1 MASETTTRRI
11 DRPALVV
18 ALLLFACAGIVAN
31 DAASQTIVSTYGL
44 GPTAVPYVVSICLA
58 VLGLAHLVVA
68 FKEGIPKPGPADT
81 VAILWIVGGL
91 VGLVACIAFGGG
103 FILATALIFACTARG
118 MGRRTPVQ
126 IRTGFDV
133 RNGDKSITLRASPL
147 IIDGL
152 IGLVLGLVI
161 FLVFLKLLTL
171 SLPAGPLERL
181 FF

>member
-1 MASETTTRRI
+1 MANETITRRI

-68 FKEGIPKPGPADT
+68 FKDGLPRPDPADGGA
-81 VAILWIVGGL
+81 VLWITIGL

-103 FILATALIFACTARG
+103 FIIATAMIFAFTARG
-118 MGRRTPVQ
+118 MGRRAFLV
-126 IRTGFDV
+126 DAV
-133 RNGDKSITLRASPL
+133 
-147 IIDGL
+147 
-152 IGLVLGLVI
+152 IGLVLGAAI
-161 FLVFLKLLTL
+161 FLVFQKLLTL

-181 FF
+181 II

>member
-1 MASETTTRRI
+1 MANETITRKV

-18 ALLLFACAGIVAN
+18 ALLLFACAAIVAR

-81 VAILWIVGGL
+81 AAILWIIGGL
-91 VGLVACIAFGGG
+91 IGLVACIAFGGG

-118 MGRRTPVQ
+118 MGRRAFAMDF
-126 IRTGFDV
+126 I
-133 RNGDKSITLRASPL
+133 
-147 IIDGL
+147 
-152 IGLVLGLVI
+152 IGLVLGVVI
-161 FLVFLKLLTL
+161 FLVFLRLLTL

>member
-1 MASETTTRRI
+1 MANETVTRRI

-18 ALLLFACAGIVAN
+18 ALLLLACAAIVAN
-31 DAASQTIVSTYGL
+31 DAFGQTIVSTYGL

-68 FKEGIPKPGPADT
+68 FKDGIPKPDRADGG
-81 VAILWIVGGL
+81 AILSIVAGL
-91 VGLVACIAFGGG
+91 VGLVACIALGGG

-118 MGRRTPVQ
+118 MGRRAFVVD
-126 IRTGFDV
+126 F
-133 RNGDKSITLRASPL
+133 A
-147 IIDGL
+147 

-161 FLVFLKLLTL
+161 FLVFQKLLTL
-171 SLPAGPLERL
+171 SLPAGPLEHL

>member
-1 MASETTTRRI
+1 MANETVTRRI

-18 ALLLFACAGIVAN
+18 ALLLLACAAIVVN
-31 DAASQTIVSTYGL
+31 DAFGQTIVSTYGL

-68 FKEGIPKPGPADT
+68 FKDGIPKPDRADGG
-81 VAILWIVGGL
+81 AILSIVAGL
-91 VGLVACIAFGGG
+91 VGLVACIALGGG

-118 MGRRTPVQ
+118 MGRRAFVVD
-126 IRTGFDV
+126 F
-133 RNGDKSITLRASPL
+133 A
-147 IIDGL
+147 

-161 FLVFLKLLTL
+161 FLVFQKLLTL
-171 SLPAGPLERL
+171 SLPAGPLEHL